1 MANNT
6 YFQYLSLNQLIT
18 KYREI
23 FQMLEEGEGEITD
36 ELAIKLKETEDNFEL
51 LGWEVL
57 QIIDTIVKQ
66 KKLNEERIKNL
77 KAKNDSIDKQAEYLN
92 GFMKTLVKEIGKVNP
107 NANKNFKFGER
118 SITVSKGVKYEVTDD
133 FKDNRF
139 IRYTLKD
146 KLDPSHA
153 KRIENFL
160 KGKGEDPVM
169 EKVILKAEL
178 NEVLKSGEIIDG
190 IEEVKT
196 ETLIKK

>member
-6 YFQYLSLNQLIT
+6 YFQYSSLNELII

-23 FQMLEEGEGEITD
+23 FQMLEDGEGEITD

-57 QIIDTIVKQ
+57 QIVDTIVKE

-77 KAKNDSIDKQAEYLN
+77 KAKNDSYDKQAEYLN
-92 GFMKTLVKEIGKVNP
+92 TFMKTLVKEIGKVNP

-118 SITVSKGVKYEVTDD
+118 SLTVSRGIRYEVTED
-133 FKDNRF
+133 FKDERF
-139 IRYTLKD
+139 IRYTLKG
-146 KLDPSHA
+146 KLDPAYA

-160 KGKGEDPVM
+160 KAKGEDPVM

-178 NEVLKSGEIIDG
+178 NETLKSGEIIEG
-190 IEEVKT
+190 VEEVKT